1 MVSLRRSDEV
11 ELLRA
16 KTLVLKG
23 VKTPRTFL
31 RAEFRKVG
39 ASTPDASAATTP
51 GQMEGHCIVSV
62 LHTRSGSV
70 STGFKINHDNPLQLK
85 TTRTR

>member
-31 RAEFRKVG
+31 RAGFRKIG

-62 LHTRSGSV
+62 LHTRSGSTN
-70 STGFKINHDNPLQLK
+70 TGYKINEPNPLQFK
-85 TTRTR
+85 TDRAG